1 MSVCI
6 YEEVTAKMFFFS
18 FFVRGKQ
25 FEEGGAGNCQE
36 FNFKRGAKNESAERQ
51 DSFADSCGALSS
63 KGQGR
68 TSRAPFRQAGASM
81 KQFRRS

>member
-6 YEEVTAKMFFFS
+6 YEEVTAKMFFF
-18 FFVRGKQ
+18 FFLLGGKK
-25 FEEGGAGNCQE
+25 NCRE

-68 TSRAPFRQAGASM
+68 TSRAPFRQVGASM